1 MYKVYLKKISRTYF
15 GDIKTFDCP
24 FFFFVFFFHLF
35 FFQLFLFFFSSEI
48 FPVWVRSWHVSF
60 QSSLKSLYG
69 ILRVVSSDLL
79 DSFLLF
85 TISNRYYYFDS
96 RPKCIVVHI
105 LKLVNFPSYFTSLC
119 LYCIFW
125 SSICVFLVIVCMNI

>member
-1 MYKVYLKKISRTYF
+1 MYLKKNLETLFWWHQNLWLS
-15 GDIKTFDCP
+15 G
-24 FFFFVFFFHLF
+24 FFFC
-35 FFQLFLFFFSSEI
+35 FLFPFIIFSIVFIFFSSEI

-125 SSICVFLVIVCMNI
+125 FSICVFLVIVCMNI